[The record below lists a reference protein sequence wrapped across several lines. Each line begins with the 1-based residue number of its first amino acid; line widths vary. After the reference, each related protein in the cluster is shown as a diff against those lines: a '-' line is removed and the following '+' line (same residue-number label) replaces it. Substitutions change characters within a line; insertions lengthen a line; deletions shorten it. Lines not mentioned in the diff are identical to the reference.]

1 MIGAYETIFNYLL
14 RKEYI
19 MENSEKLEK
28 FINDLR
34 MFINHNL
41 ELGYISSDITIEQF
55 RDEFLTSIEDN
66 FIPILKQVE
75 KYKSE

>member
-34 MFINHNL
+34 VFINHNL

>member
-1 MIGAYETIFNYLL
+1 
-14 RKEYI
+14 

-34 MFINHNL
+34 VFINHNL